1 MQVPELLSIPDIVA
15 QTDGNLG
22 VDALGRPIRLLGML
36 RTLLEERFKLRVRI
50 EPRETAL
57 YHLVTATDDGKPG
70 AGMRLSERNCPVYP
84 QGVPR
89 PAPDPVHW
97 CGLQATASG
106 PTVRVVAQSISMDD
120 LATRLQGFRS
130 VGRPVQN
137 RTPLEGRYDFTFEF
151 TTTPKR
157 SDHDRVQESRQLR
170 AVTGAATVRAA
181 LRLGSAGWVI
191 SRRRGI
197 AAASV
202 PDVQCASPT
211 RDGAG

>member
-1 MQVPELLSIPDIVA
+1 MSVKDLVRRAYMASEAVQDESRVVGGPGWVSTDLYDIVA

-22 VDALGRPIRLLGML
+22 VDALGRPIRLLGTL

-97 CGLQATASG
+97 CGLQATAEWPDRAG
-106 PTVRVVAQSISMDD
+106 
-120 LATRLQGFRS
+120 
-130 VGRPVQN
+130 GRPEHQH
-137 RTPLEGRYDFTFEF
+137 G
-151 TTTPKR
+151 
-157 SDHDRVQESRQLR
+157 
-170 AVTGAATVRAA
+170 
-181 LRLGSAGWVI
+181 
-191 SRRRGI
+191 
-197 AAASV
+197 
-202 PDVQCASPT
+202 
-211 RDGAG
+211 